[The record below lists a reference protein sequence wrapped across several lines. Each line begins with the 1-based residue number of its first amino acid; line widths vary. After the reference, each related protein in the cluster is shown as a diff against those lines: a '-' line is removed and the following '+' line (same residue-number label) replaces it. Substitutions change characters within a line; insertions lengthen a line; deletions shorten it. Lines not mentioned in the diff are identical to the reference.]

1 MLRAFSSNMK
11 FPWHIIKLGM
21 TSAPPGVASL
31 GLASSNQLSQVEEDD
46 LKTRSTKRIKDFTSS

>member
-1 MLRAFSSNMK
+1 MK

-31 GLASSNQLSQVEEDD
+31 GLASSNHLSQVEEDD
-46 LKTRSTKRIKDFTSS
+46 LKTRSIKRIKDFTSS